1 MKIILFL
8 MQLIS
13 NQVVQ
18 MSGHYLV
25 KDSYGN
31 ILGTMILK
39 AGDIVPPTS
48 LMMNYLELIEK

>member
-1 MKIILFL
+1 